1 MKRKIIKIKIVFKNK
16 IKINL
21 EIFNIHLIKNK
32 ILKKNLI
39 IIKLMITHKIM
50 NFKKLK
56 EIQVYLKFRLF
67 KKKKSKI
74 KHDFIFIFKKF

>member
-50 NFKKLK
+50 NF
-56 EIQVYLKFRLF
+56 
-67 KKKKSKI
+67 
-74 KHDFIFIFKKF
+74 